1 MPQVGLA
8 SSREKDLS
16 EGKMTIITKVQ
27 RKIKIS
33 NTPNRGSGVLLL
45 ELLLADPQSLQFVMG
60 SMIGHQVVPVGR
72 VGDVFKNLAFR
83 KRGEI

>member
-8 SSREKDLS
+8 SGREKDLL
-16 EGKMTIITKVQ
+16 EGEMTIITKVQ
-27 RKIKIS
+27 GEIQIS
-33 NTPNRGSGVLLL
+33 NAADGSSGMFLL
-45 ELLLADPQSLQFVMG
+45 ELLLADPQSLQFVVDRT
-60 SMIGHQVVPVGR
+60 IRHQVIPVGR

>member
-8 SSREKDLS
+8 PSREENLLERKVAL
-16 EGKMTIITKVQ
+16 ITKVQ
-27 RKIKIS
+27 GKIKIS
-33 NTPNRGSGVLLL
+33 TTPNRGSEVLLL
-45 ELLLADPQSLQFVMG
+45 ELLLADPQSLQFVVG
-60 SMIGHQVVPVGR
+60 SRIGHQVVPVGR

>member
-45 ELLLADPQSLQFVMG
+45 ELLLADPQSLQFVVG
-60 SMIGHQVVPVGR
+60 SRIRHQVVSVGR
-72 VGDVFKNLAFR
+72 VGDVLKDLAFR

>member
-1 MPQVGLA
+1 MPQVGLV
-8 SSREKDLS
+8 SGREKNLL

-27 RKIKIS
+27 RKIKIG

-45 ELLLADPQSLQFVMG
+45 ELLLADPQSLQFVVG
-60 SMIGHQVVPVGR
+60 SRIRYQVVLVGR